1 MCHLSGWLS
10 RKENMSYMTLF
21 VCDHKNLGIPMCLWS
36 RLFSPLLSFLFI
48 NIMISQHH
56 AEHRSWYVITA
67 SGWYMYSP
75 FDS

>member
-56 AEHRSWYVITA
+56 AEHPVLGTCFLHSILRRV
-67 SGWYMYSP
+67 
-75 FDS
+75 